1 MSTPTAAPVA
11 HEETVHGAG
20 HKHPS
25 DRNYMGIALFLGVL
39 TALEVATYYVDL
51 GDVLIPIL
59 MVMMVVKFAVV
70 AGWFMHLRF
79 DNALFRRL
87 FVSGLVLAVLVYMA
101 FLTAMQVFGDN
112 TTQEHTSQA
121 PPAAVR

>member
-25 DRNYMGIALFLGVL
+25 DRNYIGIALFLAVL
-39 TALEVATYYVDL
+39 TGIEVSTYYLDL
-51 GDVLIPIL
+51 GDVLIPVL
-59 MVMMVVKFAVV
+59 MVMMVVKFGVV
-70 AGWFMHLRF
+70 AGWFMHLKF
-79 DNALFRRL
+79 DSLLFRRL
-87 FVSGLVLAVLVYMA
+87 FVSGLVLAILVYMA

-112 TTQEHTSQA
+112 TTQEPVSQA
-121 PPAAVR
+121 PPTAVR